1 MDGPE
6 LNAALE
12 ETRGR
17 RLLGATALVLLLSW
31 QAWLTLGLFGSGYP
45 WPHLVD
51 AEPVL
56 SGAHPQHQY
65 LGAKGALALKVTG
78 QPCAYDPAFQCGF
91 LKTPIFN
98 GSRLAEVFL
107 FAVDGSYRP
116 AAYKFGIV
124 AICMLVP
131 VLLIVA
137 ARGAGLD
144 RGTALLAGAAGILI
158 WWGPH
163 SRSALE
169 AGESE
174 LLLAS
179 LALLAHV
186 GMLVQF
192 DRGAGFLTWLGM
204 LLTAALGWFAQPLLL
219 PIALPLLLLYYL
231 CVGVRHPSWSWHAG
245 LLAAELG
252 ALAVNLPW
260 LFDWVAY
267 WWLRLPLPNASELL
281 PHRTFQTL
289 WDAPLWGGAA
299 ERALALLLLGSA
311 VIGIMILHHIRRRPT
326 ARLLFLG
333 TGGLLALAFLG
344 IAWEP
349 LGQLGTAAMFAPAL
363 WFATIPAA
371 FAWTWVSSGLLQ
383 NTPGKVVAASLLMG
397 LAIGVWLGRDFLTPI
412 YTRAVATEPF
422 KIGLGLE
429 RQAVVAKLID
439 STTNDARILWEDRP
453 LPRAAPHWSALLPL
467 LTNRYYLGGLD
478 PNGFIEHSAI
488 SFLNQLLDGR
498 HISTW
503 TDQQLD
509 DYCRRYNI
517 GWVVCWTPAT
527 VKRFAEWD
535 GVHSSYPLVD
545 DVAGYLF
552 TLKRPER
559 SYALKGRATLIHADT
574 QHITLGDVV
583 PDEDGIV
590 VLSLHW
596 QAGLRAAPSRVEIEH
611 EPCGHDPIGFIRL
624 RTASPVARVTLT
636 WDSR

>member
-1 MDGPE
+1 MDGTEPSVI
-6 LNAALE
+6 LE
-12 ETRGR
+12 ATAGR
-17 RLLGATALVLLLSW
+17 RALGAAALVLLLSW
-31 QAWLTLGLFGSGYP
+31 QAWLTLGLFGPGYP
-45 WPHLVD
+45 WSHLTD
-51 AEPVL
+51 DEPVL

-65 LGAKGALALKVTG
+65 LGAKGALALKMTG
-78 QPCAYDPAFQCGF
+78 QPCAFDPAFQSGY

-124 AICMLVP
+124 VMCMLVP
-131 VLLIVA
+131 LLLILA
-137 ARGAGLD
+137 ARGVGLD
-144 RGTALLAGAAGILI
+144 RGTAFLAGAAGVLI

-174 LLLAS
+174 LLLGS

-192 DRGAGFLTWLGM
+192 DSSAGLLTWCGM

-231 CVGVRHPSWSWHAG
+231 CIGVRHANWSWHAG
-245 LLAAELG
+245 LLAAEVG

-260 LFDWVAY
+260 LLDWASY
-267 WWLRLPLPNASELL
+267 WWLRLPLPDASELL
-281 PHRTFQTL
+281 PHRTLQTL
-289 WDAPLWGGAA
+289 WNAPLWSGAP

-311 VIGIMILHHIRRRPT
+311 VVGIMILHHIRRRPT

-349 LGQLGTAAMFAPAL
+349 LGRLGTAALFAPAL

-371 FAWTWVSSGLLQ
+371 FAWTWLFGKLLH
-383 NTPGKVVAASLLMG
+383 NTPAQAVAAALFLSM
-397 LAIGVWLGRDFLTPI
+397 AIGLWLGRDFLAPI

-429 RQAVVAKLID
+429 RQAVVAKLIEA
-439 STTNDARILWEDRP
+439 TTDEARILWEDRP
-453 LPRAAPHWSALLPL
+453 LPRTAPHWSALLPL
-467 LTNRYYLGGLD
+467 LTGRHYMGGLD
-478 PNGFIEHSAI
+478 PDGFIEHSAI

-503 TDQQLD
+503 TDQQLEE
-509 DYCRRYNI
+509 YCRRYNI
-517 GWVVCWTPAT
+517 GWVVCWTSAT

-535 GVHSSYPLVD
+535 GVQTSYPLVD

-552 TLKRPER
+552 TLKRSER
-559 SYALKGRATLIHADT
+559 GYALKGRATLIHADT
-574 QHITLGDVV
+574 QHITLGDLV
-583 PDEDGIV
+583 PDESGIV

-596 QAGLRAAPSRVEIEH
+596 QAGLRATPSRVEIEREH
-611 EPCGHDPIGFIRL
+611 CGHDPIGFIRL

-636 WDSR
+636 WESH